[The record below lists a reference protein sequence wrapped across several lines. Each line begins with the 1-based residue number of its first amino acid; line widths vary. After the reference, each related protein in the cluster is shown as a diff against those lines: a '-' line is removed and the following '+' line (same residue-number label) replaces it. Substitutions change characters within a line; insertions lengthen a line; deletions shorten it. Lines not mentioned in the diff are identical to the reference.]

1 MSSARNNI
9 IIGALFVVLL
19 VGVVIY
25 VSQNKGFSPSQSESF
40 VDQASDELKDVLNV
54 ANEISGITSGAVF
67 NFEVTSTDGRFANFG
82 VLRYRDDVRGDT
94 VVEEH
99 AILFKE
105 IGGSGN
111 AEVERGTNKVV
122 SFRRS
127 VPSFAT
133 GEYPAA
139 EIESRVR
146 QFLARVYPEFQSM
159 ESSLTFNPGMK
170 GTRLNNGNYFFRW
183 DDTSFKVPEGLS
195 IDVAPNIQ
203 VGITTS
209 GFIFAYEN
217 TIQLYYALSEND
229 FVSR

>member
-9 IIGALFVVLL
+9 IIGALFVVLLL

-67 NFEVTSTDGRFANFG
+67 NFEVASTDGRFANFG
-82 VLRYRDDVRGDT
+82 ILRYRDEVRGDSAI
-94 VVEEH
+94 EEH
-99 AILFKE
+99 AVIFRE
-105 IGGSGN
+105 IGGNGN
-111 AEVERGTNKVV
+111 AEVDRGTNKVV

-127 VPSFAT
+127 VPSFAI

-183 DDTSFKVPEGLS
+183 DDTVYKVPEGLS
-195 IDVAPNIQ
+195 MEVDPNIQ
-203 VGITTS
+203 VGITSS
-209 GFIFAYEN
+209 GYIFSYEN
-217 TIQLYYALSEND
+217 TIQLYRALK
-229 FVSR
+229 